1 LPFVAWRAAA
11 RSRLADWPPAIFV
24 LTQARPRAAPIA
36 INYSL
41 TTAGILRAGSPNWG
55 NSMVAY
61 RKMDE
66 ASPPTGRKVALSHE
80 LFHGLTPD
88 EFRAEGEMFQ
98 DAVGASP
105 VVRRRLE
112 AQLKERLMT
121 PPDAP
126 TWGPDWIRHG
136 DKFAPKRG
144 DAKRGWFS
152 GWFGKKDEEAAE
164 IEDEPAPTDE
174 DYVIARNMEKS
185 RQIAHYRWLYV
196 GAIGLALI
204 IALAAM
210 FVDYQIIRG
219 DIWTRALSNEFMV
232 VPPSLQATVIF
243 KSLQVIFAVLIVHF
257 MLKITGV
264 YGRNILVSTAFVFA
278 LVMIGC
284 LGYLVAY
291 TNMAGGTSTTLE
303 HQDAAPQGSSIDSL
317 FTSANS
323 QRADAQAQPAV
334 ATQIQP
340 EKASGY
346 SLFGLPKLSQTSLAT
361 TDSWFW
367 LAFASV
373 IFFIVTTVA
382 ALYLQGAE
390 NNIRNVSLARDY
402 KHRQRQFTQLHL
414 LQLAD
419 RQQS

>member
-1 LPFVAWRAAA
+1 
-11 RSRLADWPPAIFV
+11 
-24 LTQARPRAAPIA
+24 
-36 INYSL
+36 
-41 TTAGILRAGSPNWG
+41 
-55 NSMVAY
+55 MVAY

-66 ASPPTGRKVALSHE
+66 ASPPTNRRVALSHE

-88 EFRAEGEMFQ
+88 EFRAERETFHAAIGM
-98 DAVGASP
+98 APA
-105 VVRRRLE
+105 VRRRLE

-126 TWGPDWIRHG
+126 SWGPDWVKTG

-144 DAKRGWFS
+144 EAKRGLLS
-152 GWFGKKDEEAAE
+152 GLFAKKSEEADDE
-164 IEDEPAPTDE
+164 VDEKSDEPNDE

-185 RQIAHYRWLYV
+185 RQIAHYRWLYI
-196 GAIGLALI
+196 GAIGLALV
-204 IALAAM
+204 IAFAAM

-232 VPPSLQATVIF
+232 VPAALQSTVVF
-243 KSLQVIFAVLIVHF
+243 KSLQVIFAVLIIHF

-264 YGRNILVSTAFVFA
+264 YGRNAMVTAAFVFA

-291 TNMAGGTSTTLE
+291 NNMAGGTSTTLE
-303 HQDAAPQGSSIDSL
+303 QHQTTTDSTQGNSIDKL
-317 FTSANS
+317 FAASDS
-323 QRADAQAQPAV
+323 QPAATAPAV
-334 ATQIQP
+334 AEPATD
-340 EKASGY
+340 KSS
-346 SLFGLPKLSQTSLAT
+346 SLFGLPSLSQKALAN

-402 KHRQRQFTQLHL
+402 KHRQRQFAQLHL

-419 RQQS
+419 QEQS

>member
-1 LPFVAWRAAA
+1 
-11 RSRLADWPPAIFV
+11 
-24 LTQARPRAAPIA
+24 
-36 INYSL
+36 
-41 TTAGILRAGSPNWG
+41 
-55 NSMVAY
+55 MVAY

-66 ASPPTGRKVALSHE
+66 ASPPTGRRVALSHE

-88 EFRAEGEMFQ
+88 EFRAESEMFSE
-98 DAVGASP
+98 AVGMSP
-105 VVRRRLE
+105 GVRRRLE

-126 TWGPDWIRHG
+126 SWGPDWVKHG
-136 DKFAPKRG
+136 EKFAPKRG
-144 DAKRGWFS
+144 EARRGVLS
-152 GWFGKKDEEAAE
+152 GLFGKQEEEAEAE
-164 IEDEPAPTDE
+164 EDDAAPTSE

-185 RQIAHYRWLYV
+185 RQIAHYKWLYA

-210 FVDYQIIRG
+210 FVDYEIIRG

-232 VPPSLQATVIF
+232 VPAALQSTVIF
-243 KSLQVIFAVLIVHF
+243 KSLQVIFAVLIIHF

-264 YGRNILVSTAFVFA
+264 YGRNTLVTAAFLFA

-291 TNMAGGTSTTLE
+291 NNMSGGTSTTLE
-303 HQDAAPQGSSIDSL
+303 HQQTTTDMPQNNSIDKL
-317 FTSANS
+317 LNT
-323 QRADAQAQPAV
+323 ADTTEQAPA
-334 ATQIQP
+334 ATP
-340 EKASGY
+340 AAMEPASDKKSY
-346 SLFGLPKLSQTSLAT
+346 SLFGLPQLSQSSLAN

-373 IFFIVTTVA
+373 IFFIVSTVA

-402 KHRQRQFTQLHL
+402 KHRQRQFAQLHL
-414 LQLAD
+414 LQQAD

>member
-1 LPFVAWRAAA
+1 
-11 RSRLADWPPAIFV
+11 
-24 LTQARPRAAPIA
+24 
-36 INYSL
+36 
-41 TTAGILRAGSPNWG
+41 
-55 NSMVAY
+55 MVAY

-88 EFRAEGEMFQ
+88 EFRAESEMFH
-98 DAVGASP
+98 DAVGMSP

-126 TWGPDWIRHG
+126 SWGPDWVKQG
-136 DKFAPKRG
+136 EKFAPKRAG
-144 DAKRGWFS
+144 GRGLFA
-152 GWFGKKDEEAAE
+152 GWFGKKDDGEE
-164 IEDEPAPTDE
+164 IEDPVDEKPTDE

-196 GAIGLALI
+196 GAGILAVA

-210 FVDYQIIRG
+210 FVDYHIIKG

-232 VPPSLQATVIF
+232 VPDSLQWTVVF

-264 YGRNILVSTAFVFA
+264 YGRNILVTAAFVCA
-278 LVMIGC
+278 LIMIGC

-291 TNMAGGTSTTLE
+291 NNMAGATSTTLE
-303 HQDAAPQGSSIDSL
+303 QQNTATEQGSSIDRL
-317 FTSANS
+317 FAASNAAPAAVEPA
-323 QRADAQAQPAV
+323 AD
-334 ATQIQP
+334 
-340 EKASGY
+340 KSGGY
-346 SLFGLPKLSQTSLAT
+346 SLFGLPKLSQSSLAT

-382 ALYLQGAE
+382 ALYLQGVE

-402 KHRQRQFTQLHL
+402 KHRQRQFAQLHM
-414 LQLAD
+414 LQMAD

>member
-1 LPFVAWRAAA
+1 
-11 RSRLADWPPAIFV
+11 
-24 LTQARPRAAPIA
+24 
-36 INYSL
+36 
-41 TTAGILRAGSPNWG
+41 
-55 NSMVAY
+55 MVAY

-80 LFHGLTPD
+80 LFHGLSPE
-88 EFRAEGEMFQ
+88 EFRAESEMFHE
-98 DAVGASP
+98 AIAMSP
-105 VVRRRLE
+105 GVRRRLE

-121 PPDAP
+121 PPDP
-126 TWGPDWIRHG
+126 PSWGPDWVRHG
-136 DKFAPKRG
+136 EKFAPKRG
-144 DAKRGWFS
+144 EKQGWLRGLFR
-152 GWFGKKDEEAAE
+152 KKDAEEEPGADL
-164 IEDEPAPTDE
+164 EDEKPTDE

-185 RQIAHYRWLYV
+185 RQIAHYRWLYI
-196 GAIGLALI
+196 GAGVLALV

-232 VPPSLQATVIF
+232 VPASLQSTVIF

-264 YGRNILVSTAFVFA
+264 YGRNTLVATAFVFA

-291 TNMAGGTSTTLE
+291 NNMVGGTSATLE
-303 HQDAAPQGSSIDSL
+303 HRDSAQQTNSIDQL
-317 FTSANS
+317 FSSAG
-323 QRADAQAQPAV
+323 AQVNPPA
-334 ATQIQP
+334 ATQAALTSDAP
-340 EKASGY
+340 DSGKGDGV
-346 SLFGLPKLSQTSLAT
+346 SLFGLPKLSQSSLAT

-382 ALYLQGAE
+382 ALYLQGVE

-402 KHRQRQFTQLHL
+402 KHRQRQFAQLHL
-414 LQLAD
+414 LQMAD
-419 RQQS
+419 REQS

>member
-1 LPFVAWRAAA
+1 
-11 RSRLADWPPAIFV
+11 
-24 LTQARPRAAPIA
+24 
-36 INYSL
+36 
-41 TTAGILRAGSPNWG
+41 
-55 NSMVAY
+55 MVAY
-61 RKMDE
+61 RKIDE
-66 ASPPTGRKVALSHE
+66 AAPPTGRRMALSHE
-80 LFHGLTPD
+80 LFHGLTP
-88 EFRAEGEMFQ
+88 EQFNNEAQ
-98 DAVGASP
+98 SLADAQAMTP
-105 VVRRRLE
+105 AVRRRLE
-112 AQLKERLMT
+112 AQLTERLMT

-126 TWGPDWIRHG
+126 SWGPDWVKHG
-136 DKFAPKRG
+136 EKFAPKRG
-144 DAKRGWFS
+144 KEKAGLFARMTGGADDESADGDDATS
-152 GWFGKKDEEAAE
+152 
-164 IEDEPAPTDE
+164 E

-196 GAIGLALI
+196 GAGIVALV

-232 VPPSLQATVIF
+232 VPAALQSTVIF
-243 KSLQVIFAVLIVHF
+243 KSLQVIFAVLIIHF

-264 YGRNILVSTAFVFA
+264 YGRNVLVTTAFVFA

-291 TNMAGGTSTTLE
+291 NNMSGGTSTTLE
-303 HQDAAPQGSSIDSL
+303 HQQTTDGPQNNSIDKL
-317 FTSANS
+317 FTSVDSTSTVQAAS
-323 QRADAQAQPAV
+323 APAEPVADATPA
-334 ATQIQP
+334 
-340 EKASGY
+340 KSGGFA
-346 SLFGLPKLSQTSLAT
+346 LFDLPKLSQSSLAN

-382 ALYLQGAE
+382 ALYLQGTE

-402 KHRQRQFTQLHL
+402 KHRQRQFAQLHL

-419 RQQS
+419 RGQS